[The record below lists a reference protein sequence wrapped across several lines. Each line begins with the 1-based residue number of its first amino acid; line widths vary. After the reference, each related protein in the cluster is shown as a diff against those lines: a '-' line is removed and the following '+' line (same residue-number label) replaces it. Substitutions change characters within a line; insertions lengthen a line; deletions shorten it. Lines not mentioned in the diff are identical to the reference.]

1 MLKNRK
7 GCSFCS
13 SQEQNPD
20 TENGFIREEI
30 SENLSVN
37 CHVLDA
43 LFAGFMIRMLLW
55 HSAIFTPIKLL
66 PKGFSGW
73 VS

>member
-7 GCSFCS
+7 GCPFCS
-13 SQEQNPD
+13 CQEQNPD

-30 SENLSVN
+30 PENLSVN

-43 LFAGFMIRMLLW
+43 FFAGL
-55 HSAIFTPIKLL
+55 
-66 PKGFSGW
+66 
-73 VS
+73 